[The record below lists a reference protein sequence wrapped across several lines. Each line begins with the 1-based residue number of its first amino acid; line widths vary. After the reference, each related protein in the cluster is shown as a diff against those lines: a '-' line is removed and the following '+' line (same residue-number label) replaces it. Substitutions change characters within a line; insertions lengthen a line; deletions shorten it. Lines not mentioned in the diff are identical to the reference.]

1 MDELKE
7 RLIFYGKYLKRLEGL
22 KQSAQAVNC
31 KEAMDVV
38 CPLIDDVKEY
48 IDAIDFILH
57 PEYVD
62 SYDSE
67 EDYAY
72 ELSAR
77 NDIVE
82 FFEERYEEA
91 DLEAKIE
98 NTILI
103 INSLTPTTETSLI
116 SGHDEVYWHSELKGI
131 KRKPTSNEY
140 SDEAVEVAK
149 SNYKTYIKEL
159 SHEIAGNTLD
169 ESEYGKILKY
179 IETSYNSEIGTTSA
193 DAVIGHSECIIKEE
207 AIVESETLPEYPE
220 DKYDD
225 IHSGLTNWGGK
236 GIIVKKLC
244 CAFEQFKDD
253 YDVFIDLYSG
263 SATIAAYET
272 TDAKVSLCNDAN
284 PLAMIGAN
292 ILARGGEY
300 FLSQLPDIAKTTS
313 EIPELLDGWDE
324 VMPLLNAHRSARGII
339 DRNFSISYLVTD
351 KSDTRSKKIKIG
363 LKSSATALHDDILSA
378 FTTDEM
384 LSIRHKRLSKYITD
398 VILYIDTVEVMDK
411 LKKLSSGD
419 GTEDYSELRTV
430 YSYLELISAPA
441 YRLCF
446 EMFDKMHT
454 GKISIES
461 DNFTLK
467 ERLIMANYIGAN
479 TTVVDWSEVKEKKQ
493 EYECPIYDAT
503 LRRILKSENMIL
515 ALYLL
520 RTASSHMGAGKSF
533 NIPKWRGYMSSNLKL
548 LISSKNRE
556 SLLAYIGNS
565 KHNRFNRLCKF
576 ADKLASKEHYFTSFD
591 YSVILTE
598 FVPELLKQG
607 KKVFLYCDPPY
618 VGTAQEY
625 TNTMGHS
632 DHKKLVSL
640 LENLAE
646 KGVTVAIS
654 LNSDGLN
661 TYAGITVGNKH
672 TPSILTSDKWVL
684 YYVDTVK
691 YASVIGD
698 STEEKQELLYM
709 ISDKK
714 LEKVKS
720 RIYEHDELT
729 EEKQL
734 KEDSYMFEEIEY
746 R

>member
-22 KQSAQAVNC
+22 KLSAQAVNC

-38 CPLIDDVKEY
+38 CPLIDGVKEY
-48 IDAIDFILH
+48 MEAIDFILH

-77 NDIVE
+77 SDFVE
-82 FFEERYEEA
+82 YFEERYEEA
-91 DLEAKIE
+91 ELEAKIE

-103 INSLTPTTETSLI
+103 INSLTPTTDTTLI
-116 SGHDEVYWHSELKGI
+116 SGHDEAYWHSELKGI

-169 ESEYGKILKY
+169 ASEYGKILKY

-193 DAVIGHSECIIKEE
+193 DSVIGHSKVIIKEDT
-207 AIVESETLPEYPE
+207 IVESETLSEYPE
-220 DKYDD
+220 DNYSE

-244 CAFEQFKDD
+244 CAFEQFKDG

-263 SATIAAYET
+263 SATIAANET
-272 TDAKVSLCNDAN
+272 TDAKISLCNDAN

-300 FLSQLPDIAKTTS
+300 LLSQLPDIAKITS
-313 EIPELLDGWDE
+313 EIPELLDGWVE
-324 VMPLLNAHRSARGII
+324 VMPLLNAHRLARGII
-339 DRNFSISYLVTD
+339 DRNFSISYLVTG
-351 KSDTRSKKIKIG
+351 KSDTRSKKIKIE
-363 LKSSATALHDDILSA
+363 LTTSATALHDDILSA
-378 FTTDEM
+378 FTTEEM
-384 LSIRHKRLSKYITD
+384 LNIRHKRLSKYITD
-398 VILYIDTVEVMDK
+398 VILYIDTVEVMGK

-419 GTEDYSELRTV
+419 ATEDYSELRTV
-430 YSYLELISAPA
+430 YSYMELISAPA

-454 GKISIES
+454 GKITIES
-461 DNFTLK
+461 DNFTLR
-467 ERLIMANYIGAN
+467 ERLIMANYISAS
-479 TTVVDWSEVKEKKQ
+479 TAVVDWLEIKEKKQ
-493 EYECPIYDAT
+493 EYECPICDTT

-533 NIPKWRGYMSSNLKL
+533 NIPKWREYMSSNLKL
-548 LISSKNRE
+548 LMSSKNRE
-556 SLLAYIGNS
+556 SLDAYIGNS

-618 VGTAQEY
+618 VGTVQEY
-625 TNTMGHS
+625 TNTMGEN

-640 LENLAE
+640 LEDLSE

-654 LNSDGLN
+654 LNSDSMT
-661 TYAGITVGNKH
+661 TYAGITIGKEEI
-672 TPSILTSDKWVL
+672 PSILTSDKWVL

-691 YASVIGD
+691 YASEIGD
-698 STEEKQELLYM
+698 SAEEKQELLYM

-714 LEKVKS
+714 LKKVKG
-720 RIYEHDELT
+720 RIYEYNKLIDD
-729 EEKQL
+729 KQP
-734 KEDSYMFEEIEY
+734 KTDAYIFEEIKY
-746 R
+746 K

>member
-1 MDELKE
+1 MNELKE
-7 RLIFYGKYLKRLEGL
+7 RIIFYGKYLKRLEGL
-22 KQSAQAVNC
+22 KLSAQAVNC
-31 KEAMDVV
+31 KEAMELI
-38 CPLIDDVKEY
+38 CPIIADVKEY
-48 IDAIDFILH
+48 LGALDFVLH
-57 PEYVD
+57 PEYAD

-67 EDYAY
+67 EDYSY
-72 ELSAR
+72 DLSAH
-77 NDIVE
+77 NDTIE
-82 FFEERYEEA
+82 DFEDRYEDA

-98 NTILI
+98 NTLLV
-103 INSLTPTTETSLI
+103 INSLTPTTESALI
-116 SGHDEVYWHSELKGI
+116 SGHDESYWHSELKGI
-131 KRKPTSNEY
+131 KRMPTSNEY

-149 SNYKTYIKEL
+149 SNYKAYIKEL
-159 SHEIAGNTLD
+159 SQEIAGNTLD
-169 ESEYGKILKY
+169 GSEYGKILKAV
-179 IETSYNSEIGTTSA
+179 ESSHNSEIGTTSA
-193 DAVIGHSECIIKEE
+193 DSIIGRSECIIKED
-207 AIVESETLPEYPE
+207 AIVESEIVPEYPE

-225 IHSGLTNWGGK
+225 INSGLTNWGGK
-236 GIIVKKLC
+236 GIIVKRLC
-244 CAFEQFKDD
+244 CAFEQFKEG

-300 FLSQLPDIAKTTS
+300 FLSQLPNIAKTTS

-324 VMPLLNAHRSARGII
+324 VMPLLKAHRVTKGII
-339 DRNFSISYLVTD
+339 DRHFDVSYLVTG
-351 KSDTRSKKIKIG
+351 KSDTRSKKIKVE
-363 LKSSATALHDDILSA
+363 LKTSATALHDDILSA

-419 GTEDYSELRTV
+419 DAKDYSELRTV
-430 YSYLELISAPA
+430 YSYLELISTPA

-446 EMFDKMHT
+446 ELFDKMHT

-467 ERLIMANYIGAN
+467 ERLIMANYISTN
-479 TTVVDWSEVKEKKQ
+479 TTVVDWSEVKESKQ
-493 EYECPIYDAT
+493 SYECPIYDTT
-503 LRRILKSENMIL
+503 LKKILKSENMIL

-548 LISSKNRE
+548 LMSSKNRE
-556 SLLAYIGNS
+556 SLDAYIGNS

-591 YSVILTE
+591 FSVILTE
-598 FVPELLKQG
+598 FVPELLKKG

-640 LENLAE
+640 LEGLSE

-654 LNSDGLN
+654 LNSDSLN
-661 TYAGITVGNKH
+661 TYSGLKEGKKPIH
-672 TPSILTSDKWVL
+672 SILTSDKWVL
-684 YYVDTVK
+684 YYVDSVK
-691 YASVIGD
+691 YASVTGD
-698 STEEKQELLYM
+698 SAEEKQELLYM

-714 LEKVKS
+714 LKKVRG
-720 RIYEHDELT
+720 RISKYNKLT
-729 EEKQL
+729 KDNQPNA
-734 KEDSYMFEEIEY
+734 YIFEEIKQG
-746 R
+746 

>member
-1 MDELKE
+1 M
-7 RLIFYGKYLKRLEGL
+7 
-22 KQSAQAVNC
+22 
-31 KEAMDVV
+31 
-38 CPLIDDVKEY
+38 
-48 IDAIDFILH
+48 
-57 PEYVD
+57 
-62 SYDSE
+62 
-67 EDYAY
+67 
-72 ELSAR
+72 
-77 NDIVE
+77 
-82 FFEERYEEA
+82 
-91 DLEAKIE
+91 
-98 NTILI
+98 
-103 INSLTPTTETSLI
+103 I
-116 SGHDEVYWHSELKGI
+116 SGHDESYWHSELKGI
-131 KRKPTSNEY
+131 KRNPTSNKY

-149 SNYKTYIKEL
+149 NSYKAYIKEL
-159 SHEIAGNTLD
+159 SQEIAGNTLD
-169 ESEYGKILKY
+169 GSEYGKILKAV
-179 IETSYNSEIGTTSA
+179 ESSHNSEIGTTSA
-193 DAVIGHSECIIKEE
+193 DSVIGRSECIIKEE
-207 AIVESETLPEYPE
+207 AIVELETLPEYPE

-225 IHSGLTNWGGK
+225 INSGLTNWGGK

-244 CAFEQFKDD
+244 CAFEQFRDN

-300 FLSQLPDIAKTTS
+300 FLSQLPDIAKITS
-313 EIPELLDGWDE
+313 EIPELLDGWVE
-324 VMPLLNAHRSARGII
+324 VMPLLNAHRLARGII

-351 KSDTRSKKIKIG
+351 KSDTRSKKIKIE
-363 LKSSATALHDDILSA
+363 LKTSATALHDDKLSA
-378 FTTDEM
+378 FTTEQI
-384 LSIRHKRLSKYITD
+384 LNIRHKRLSKYITD

-419 GTEDYSELRTV
+419 AEKDYTELRTV

-446 EMFDKMHT
+446 ELFDKMHT

-467 ERLIMANYIGAN
+467 ERLIMANYISTN
-479 TTVVDWSEVKEKKQ
+479 TTVVDWSEVRGTKQ
-493 EYECPIYDAT
+493 EYECPFCDAI
-503 LRRILKSENMIL
+503 LRRMLNSENMIL

-533 NIPKWRGYMSSNLKL
+533 NIPKWRAYMDSNLKL
-548 LISSKNRE
+548 LKSSKDRE

-565 KHNRFNRLCKF
+565 KNNRFNRLCKF

-598 FVPELLKQG
+598 FVPELLKQR

-625 TNTMGHS
+625 TNTMGEN

-640 LENLAE
+640 LEDLSK

-654 LNSDGLN
+654 LNSDSMT
-661 TYAGITVGNKH
+661 TYACITIGKEKI
-672 TPSILTSDKWVL
+672 PSILTSDKWVL
-684 YYVDTVK
+684 YYVDTEK
-691 YASVIGD
+691 YASEIGD
-698 STEEKQELLYM
+698 SAEEKQELLYM

-714 LEKVKS
+714 LKKVKGK
-720 RIYEHDELT
+720 IYEYNKIIND
-729 EEKQL
+729 KQL
-734 KEDSYMFEEIEY
+734 KADAYLFEEIEY

>member
-7 RLIFYGKYLKRLEGL
+7 RLIFYDKYLKRLEGL

-67 EDYAY
+67 EDYSY
-72 ELSAR
+72 DLSAH
-77 NDIVE
+77 NDTIE
-82 FFEERYEEA
+82 DFEDRYEDA

-98 NTILI
+98 NTLLI
-103 INSLTPTTETSLI
+103 INSLTPTTESALL
-116 SGHDEVYWHSELKGI
+116 SGHDESYWHSELIGI
-131 KRKPTSNEY
+131 KRNPTSNKY

-149 SNYKTYIKEL
+149 NSYKTYIKEL

-169 ESEYGKILKY
+169 ASEYGKILKY

-193 DAVIGHSECIIKEE
+193 DSVIGYSECIIKEE

-225 IHSGLTNWGGK
+225 INSGLANWGGK

-244 CAFEQFKDD
+244 CAFEQFKDG

-292 ILARGGEY
+292 ILARGREY
-300 FLSQLPDIAKTTS
+300 LLSQLPDIAKITD

-324 VMPLLNAHRSARGII
+324 VMPLLKAHRVTKGII
-339 DRNFSISYLVTD
+339 DRHFDISYLVTD
-351 KSDTRSKKIKIG
+351 KSDTRSKKIKIE
-363 LKSSATALHDDILSA
+363 LKTSATALHDDILSA
-378 FTTDEM
+378 FTTEEI
-384 LSIRHKRLSKYITD
+384 LNIRHKRLSKYITD
-398 VILYIDTVEVMDK
+398 VILYIDTIEVMDK

-419 GTEDYSELRTV
+419 DAKDYSELRTV
-430 YSYLELISAPA
+430 YSYLELISTPA

-446 EMFDKMHT
+446 ELFDKMHT

-467 ERLIMANYIGAN
+467 ERLIMANYISTN

-493 EYECPIYDAT
+493 DYECPIYDAT
-503 LRRILKSENMIL
+503 LRKIFKSENMIL

-533 NIPKWRGYMSSNLKL
+533 NIPKWRGYMDSNLKL
-548 LISSKNRE
+548 LKSSKDRE

-565 KHNRFNRLCKF
+565 KNNRFNRLCKF

-625 TNTMGHS
+625 SNTMGHS
-632 DHKKLVSL
+632 DHQKLVSL
-640 LENLAE
+640 LEELSE
-646 KGVTVAIS
+646 KGTTVAIS
-654 LNSDGLN
+654 LNSDSMT

-672 TPSILTSDKWVL
+672 APSILTSDKWVL
-684 YYVDTVK
+684 YYVDTVN
-691 YASVIGD
+691 YASGTGNSAD
-698 STEEKQELLYM
+698 EKQEVLYM

>member
-1 MDELKE
+1 MNELKE

-48 IDAIDFILH
+48 IDALDFILH
-57 PEYVD
+57 SEYDD

-67 EDYAY
+67 ENYSY
-72 ELSAR
+72 ELSDC
-77 NDIVE
+77 NDFVE
-82 FFEERYEEA
+82 YFEDHYEDA
-91 DLEAKIE
+91 DIEAKIE
-98 NTILI
+98 NTLLI
-103 INSLTPTTETSLI
+103 INSLTPTTESSLI
-116 SGHDEVYWHSELKGI
+116 SGHDESYWHSELKGI
-131 KRKPTSNEY
+131 KRNPTSNKY

-149 SNYKTYIKEL
+149 NSYKAYIKEL
-159 SHEIAGNTLD
+159 SQEIAGNTLD
-169 ESEYGKILKY
+169 GSEYGKILKAV
-179 IETSYNSEIGTTSA
+179 ESSHNSEIGTTSA
-193 DAVIGHSECIIKEE
+193 DSVIGRSECIIKED

-225 IHSGLTNWGGK
+225 INSGLTNWGGK

-244 CAFEQFKDD
+244 CAFEQFRDN

-300 FLSQLPDIAKTTS
+300 FLSQLPDIAKITS
-313 EIPELLDGWDE
+313 EIPELLDGWVE
-324 VMPLLNAHRSARGII
+324 VMPLLNAHRLARGII

-351 KSDTRSKKIKIG
+351 KSDTRSKKIKIE
-363 LKSSATALHDDILSA
+363 LKTSATALHDDILSA
-378 FTTDEM
+378 FTTEEI
-384 LSIRHKRLSKYITD
+384 LNIRHKRLSKYITD

-419 GTEDYSELRTV
+419 AEKDYTELRTV

-446 EMFDKMHT
+446 ELFDKMHT

-467 ERLIMANYIGAN
+467 ERLIMANYISTN
-479 TTVVDWSEVKEKKQ
+479 TTVVDWSEVRGTKQ
-493 EYECPIYDAT
+493 EYECPICDAT

-533 NIPKWRGYMSSNLKL
+533 NIPKWREYMSSNLKL
-548 LISSKNRE
+548 LMSSKNRE
-556 SLLAYIGNS
+556 SLDAYIGNS
-565 KHNRFNRLCKF
+565 KHNRFNRLRKF

-618 VGTAQEY
+618 VGTAQAY
-625 TNTMGHS
+625 TNTMGEN

-640 LENLAE
+640 LEGLSE
-646 KGVTVAIS
+646 KGVPVAIS
-654 LNSDGLN
+654 LNSDSMT
-661 TYAGITVGNKH
+661 TYAGISIGNEDI
-672 TPSILTSDKWVL
+672 PSILTSDKWVL
-684 YYVDTVK
+684 YYVDTVN
-691 YASVIGD
+691 YASGTGNSAD
-698 STEEKQELLYM
+698 EKQELLYM

-734 KEDSYMFEEIEY
+734 KADAYMFEEIEY

>member
-1 MDELKE
+1 MVEIKE
-7 RLIFYGKYLKRLEGL
+7 RLMFYGKYLKRLESL

-38 CPLIDDVKEY
+38 CPLIADVNEY
-48 IDAIDFILH
+48 IDALDFILH
-57 PEYVD
+57 PEYAD

-82 FFEERYEEA
+82 FFEERYEKAE
-91 DLEAKIE
+91 LEAKIE

-103 INSLTPTTETSLI
+103 INSLTPTTDTSLI
-116 SGHDEVYWHSELKGI
+116 SGHDEVYWHNELKGI
-131 KRKPTSNEY
+131 ERKPTSNEY
-140 SDEAVEVAK
+140 SNEAVEMAK
-149 SNYKTYIKEL
+149 DSYKTYMKEL
-159 SHEIAGNTLD
+159 SHEIVGDAL
-169 ESEYGKILKY
+169 ESSEYGKILKGIENSY
-179 IETSYNSEIGTTSA
+179 ISEIGTTSA
-193 DAVIGHSECIIKEE
+193 DSVIGHSKAIIKEDTV
-207 AIVESETLPEYPE
+207 AESKSPLEYPE
-220 DKYDD
+220 DKYSE

-244 CAFEQFKDD
+244 CAFEQFKDG

-263 SATIAAYET
+263 SATIAANET

-300 FLSQLPDIAKTTS
+300 LLSQLPDIAKITS
-313 EIPELLDGWDE
+313 EIPELLDGWVE
-324 VMPLLNAHRSARGII
+324 VMPLLNAHRLARGII

-351 KSDTRSKKIKIG
+351 KSDTRSKKIKIS
-363 LKSSATALHDDILSA
+363 LKTSATALHDDILSA

-398 VILYIDTVEVMDK
+398 VLLYIDTVEVMDK

-419 GTEDYSELRTV
+419 ATKDYAELRTV
-430 YSYLELISAPA
+430 YSYLELISVPA

-446 EMFDKMHT
+446 EMFDKMHM

-461 DNFTLK
+461 DKFTLK
-467 ERLIMANYIGAN
+467 ERLIMANYISTNA
-479 TTVVDWSEVKEKKQ
+479 TVVDWSEVRETKQ
-493 EYECPIYDAT
+493 AYECPIYDAT

-533 NIPKWRGYMSSNLKL
+533 NIPKWREYMSSNLKL
-548 LISSKNRE
+548 LISSKDRA
-556 SLLAYIGNS
+556 SMDAYIGNS
-565 KHNRFNRLCKF
+565 KHNRFNRLRKF

-598 FVPELLKQG
+598 FVPELLNQG

-632 DHKKLVSL
+632 DHKRLVEL
-640 LENLAE
+640 LEELAE

-654 LNSDGLN
+654 LNSDSLD
-661 TYAGITVGNKH
+661 TYAGLSAGNKPIH
-672 TPSILTSDKWVL
+672 SILTSDKWVL

-698 STEEKQELLYM
+698 STEEKYELLYM

-714 LEKVKS
+714 LERVKG
-720 RIYEHDELT
+720 RIYEYNELI
-729 EEKQL
+729 EDKQL
-734 KEDSYMFEEIEY
+734 KADAYIFEEIKY
-746 R
+746 K

>member
-1 MDELKE
+1 MAQYQKNSKLCVCFGSK
-7 RLIFYGKYLKRLEGL
+7 GLE
-22 KQSAQAVNC
+22 ARV
-31 KEAMDVV
+31 
-38 CPLIDDVKEY
+38 PLGGVVKECNKCGG
-48 IDAIDFILH
+48 F
-57 PEYVD
+57 
-62 SYDSE
+62 
-67 EDYAY
+67 
-72 ELSAR
+72 
-77 NDIVE
+77 
-82 FFEERYEEA
+82 
-91 DLEAKIE
+91 
-98 NTILI
+98 
-103 INSLTPTTETSLI
+103 
-116 SGHDEVYWHSELKGI
+116 
-131 KRKPTSNEY
+131 
-140 SDEAVEVAK
+140 
-149 SNYKTYIKEL
+149 TY
-159 SHEIAGNTLD
+159 
-169 ESEYGKILKY
+169 
-179 IETSYNSEIGTTSA
+179 
-193 DAVIGHSECIIKEE
+193 E
-207 AIVESETLPEYPE
+207 AIFL
-220 DKYDD
+220 
-225 IHSGLTNWGGK
+225 SGVW
-236 GIIVKKLC
+236 
-244 CAFEQFKDD
+244 F
-253 YDVFIDLYSG
+253 DVFIDLYSG

-313 EIPELLDGWDE
+313 EIPELLDGWNE
-324 VMPLLNAHRSARGII
+324 AMPLLKAHRLARGII
-339 DRNFSISYLVTD
+339 DRHFDISYLVTD
-351 KSDTRSKKIKIG
+351 GSDTRSKKIKIG
-363 LKSSATALHDDILSA
+363 LKTSATVLHDDILSA

-384 LSIRHKRLSKYITD
+384 LNIRHKRLSKYITD

-411 LKKLSSGD
+411 LKKLSCGD
-419 GTEDYSELRTV
+419 TTKDYAELRTV
-430 YSYLELISAPA
+430 YSYLELISVPA

-467 ERLIMANYIGAN
+467 ERLIMANYISTN
-479 TTVVDWSEVKEKKQ
+479 TTVVDWSEVRETKQ
-493 EYECPIYDAT
+493 EYECPICDAT

-548 LISSKNRE
+548 LESSKNRE

-598 FVPELLKQG
+598 FVQELLKQG

-625 TNTMGHS
+625 TNTMGEN

-640 LENLAE
+640 LEDLSE

-661 TYAGITVGNKH
+661 TYAGLTAGNKPI
-672 TPSILTSDKWVL
+672 PSILTSDKWVL

-720 RIYEHDELT
+720 RIYEYDELT

-734 KEDSYMFEEIEY
+734 KSDAYIFEEIKY
-746 R
+746 